1 MEQVLD
7 IAEDRLL
14 DLYNVRLAAR
24 GIERATEDEAEA
36 VVFEFLG
43 ELDDYL
49 RGLAREKRLPGRRSS
64 RSPRPGLR
72 NVWRRREPDLTRT
85 GESEPL
91 APGAVLAYNP
101 LASTMRRVNS
111 GDSLWPYLLL
121 IHSFISVIVAGV
133 SPYHR

>member
-24 GIERATEDEAEA
+24 GIERATEDEVEA

-111 GDSLWPYLLL
+111 GDNS
-121 IHSFISVIVAGV
+121 
-133 SPYHR
+133 RM

>member
-7 IAEDRLL
+7 IAAARLL

-24 GIERATEDEAEA
+24 GIERATEDEVDA
-36 VVFEFLG
+36 VVFEVLG
-43 ELDDYL
+43 ELDDL
-49 RGLAREKRLPGRRSS
+49 VLTGRSASPVGRSS

-101 LASTMRRVNS
+101 LASTMHRMNS
-111 GDSLWPYLLL
+111 GDNS
-121 IHSFISVIVAGV
+121 
-133 SPYHR
+133 RM